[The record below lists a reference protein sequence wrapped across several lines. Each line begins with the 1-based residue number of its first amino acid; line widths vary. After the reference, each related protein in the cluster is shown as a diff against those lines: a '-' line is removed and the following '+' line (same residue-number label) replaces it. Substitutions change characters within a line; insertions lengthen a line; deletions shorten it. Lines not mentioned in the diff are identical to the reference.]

1 MKRLFLLLCIA
12 FVLQGCIEIKE
23 TITLNAN
30 GGGNIALL
38 IDLGKIGKAIN
49 QQSGTNFLDQIKKV
63 PLEAN
68 NLLKSSKGISN
79 LQTKSDDEEGI
90 YAISFDFKNTKS
102 LNNAIYSLFNQKKLA
117 VMPNF
122 IKVSKHK
129 LTRMN
134 FAPLIKKYVAKDKGN
149 MVSDMFYQYVNFE
162 STYNFPTAVK
172 KVSNSKAKLEND
184 NKTVHLKYTL
194 HDLLTTDF
202 DYGISVKY

>member
-1 MKRLFLLLCIA
+1 MKKLIMLLSIAFLL
-12 FVLQGCIEIKE
+12 QSCIEIKE

-63 PLEAN
+63 PLEAK
-68 NLLKSSKGISN
+68 NLLKTNKGINN
-79 LQTKSDDEEGI
+79 LQTKADDDEGV
-90 YAISFDFKNTKS
+90 YAISFDFKNSKA

-117 VMPNF
+117 VMPN
-122 IKVSKHK
+122 IVKVSKHK
-129 LTRMN
+129 LSRMN
-134 FAPLIKKYVAKDKGN
+134 FAPFLKKYVAQDKGN
-149 MVSDMFYQYVNFE
+149 MVSNMFYQYVNFE
-162 STYNFPTAVK
+162 SIYNFPRSVK

-184 NKTVHLKYTL
+184 DKTVHLKYTL
-194 HDLLTTDF
+194 HDLLSTDF

>member
-1 MKRLFLLLCIA
+1 MKKLIALLCIA
-12 FVLQGCIEIKE
+12 FLLQSCIEIKE

-30 GGGNIALL
+30 GSGNIALL

-49 QQSGTNFLDQIKKV
+49 QQSNVTFLDQIKKV
-63 PLEAN
+63 PLEAK

-79 LQTKSDDEEGI
+79 LQTIADDEEGV